1 MEALPQYQILSY
13 TIELLQLEYDPGT
26 KYGHINL
33 WNGIKDA
40 EINPYSYSYPIFVNY
55 PKINLE
61 EKVTSSIS
69 NAGKCTYLHVDSEA
83 QFPSLTIKKQLK
95 VDQTTFYNT

>member
-69 NAGKCTYLHVDSEA
+69 NAGKCTYLHVDSET
-83 QFPSLTIKKQLK
+83 QFPSLTIKKNKSRSDNFL
-95 VDQTTFYNT
+95 